1 MFNVV
6 PFSIVS
12 ILVISTFVMNAVLHL
27 NPSASETQ
35 VNANTWVLLNTENAE
50 ESTDPALLH
59 FFQIHC
65 VTSACSGLS

>member
-1 MFNVV
+1 
-6 PFSIVS
+6 
-12 ILVISTFVMNAVLHL
+12 MNAVLHL